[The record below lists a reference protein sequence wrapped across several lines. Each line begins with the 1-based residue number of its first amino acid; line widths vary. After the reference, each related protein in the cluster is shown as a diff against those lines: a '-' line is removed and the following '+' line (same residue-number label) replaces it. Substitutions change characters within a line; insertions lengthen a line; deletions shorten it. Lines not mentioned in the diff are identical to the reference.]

1 MQTFRIRKAF
11 LVPLGLLLLLCLTL
25 LGVCI
30 VHKEPL
36 AKCLILVFLLLPIAV
51 LLLESL
57 FRRIEIDG
65 EQVVAYRL
73 LRSKRLVFSEMT
85 EIETVMVKRR
95 AFITL
100 CAGDDFLIVS
110 NAYSRF
116 PQLVE
121 ALLAPADEKIVSE
134 STREMAKAPP
144 VKSSD
149 IVSAWLAVGLLLFI
163 LYSQLVGRA

>member
-11 LVPLGLLLLLCLTL
+11 LIPLGLLLLLCLTL

-36 AKCLILVFLLLPIAV
+36 AKCLILIFLLLPIVV
-51 LLLESL
+51 LFLESL
-57 FRRIEIDG
+57 FRRIEVDK
-65 EQVVAYRL
+65 EHVVAHRL
-73 LRSKRLVFSEMT
+73 LRRKRLAFAELS

-100 CAGDDFLIVS
+100 CAGDDFLIIS

-116 PQLVE
+116 PELVA
-121 ALLAPADEKIVSE
+121 ALLAPADETVVSE
-134 STREMAKAPP
+134 TTREMAKEPP
-144 VKSSD
+144 MKSSD

-163 LYSQLVGRA
+163 LYSQLVGHV